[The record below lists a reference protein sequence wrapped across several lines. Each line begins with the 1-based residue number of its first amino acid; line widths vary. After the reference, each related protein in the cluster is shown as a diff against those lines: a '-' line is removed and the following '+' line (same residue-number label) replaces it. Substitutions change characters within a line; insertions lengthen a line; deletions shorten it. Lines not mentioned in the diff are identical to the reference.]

1 MSEHRTPSIPRCGEI
16 WTCHLGEHG
25 PGVQSG
31 YRPVLILSNDQNNLF
46 SSVVNVAPLT
56 SKMHKRS
63 LPVHVELWDYEAY
76 GLKSPSTILIE
87 QTTTIQMNCLDFMIK
102 KSWNR
107 YGWQLKFSLQ
117 SEKTRHIRKHHDK
130 LFCC

>member
-63 LPVHVELWDYEAY
+63 LPVHVELWDYETY

-87 QTTTIQMNCLDFMIK
+87 QTTTIQMNCLDFRVGKIHDKEIMEQI
-102 KSWNR
+102 WLAIEV
-107 YGWQLKFSLQ
+107 QFA
-117 SEKTRHIRKHHDK
+117 IRKDPVYPK
-130 LFCC
+130 AS

>member
-1 MSEHRTPSIPRCGEI
+1 MSEHRTLSIPRCGEI
-16 WTCHLGEHG
+16 WTCYLGDNG

-87 QTTTIQMNCLDFMIK
+87 QTTTIQMNCLDFRVGKIHDKEIMEQI
-102 KSWNR
+102 WLAIEV
-107 YGWQLKFSLQ
+107 QFA
-117 SEKTRHIRKHHDK
+117 IRKAPTYPK
-130 LFCC
+130 AS

>member
-1 MSEHRTPSIPRCGEI
+1 MSEHRTLSIPRCGEI

-56 SKMHKRS
+56 SKMQKRN
-63 LPVHVELWDYEAY
+63 LPVHVELWNYEAY

-87 QTTTIQMNCLDFMIK
+87 QTTTIQMNCLDFRVGKIRDKEIMEQI
-102 KSWNR
+102 WVAIEI
-107 YGWQLKFSLQ
+107 QFA
-117 SEKTRHIRKHHDK
+117 IRKDPAYPK
-130 LFCC
+130 AS